1 MRAEEA
7 QELRDDLEDWFRKNG
22 LPINIRK
29 GSNEEIAEHILKI
42 AKAYIHIDQPIGV
55 NQGTDFDHCPRC
67 NGIIGQSAFYC
78 KRCGAMIRE
87 GGA

>member
-1 MRAEEA
+1 MRAKEKQETIA
-7 QELRDDLEDWFRKNG
+7 RIVKRIQKKGVPIDARNSDERMALYLERILNEELREDEPLG
-22 LPINIRK
+22 II
-29 GSNEEIAEHILKI
+29 
-42 AKAYIHIDQPIGV
+42 
-55 NQGTDFDHCPRC
+55 QGTDFDHCPRC

>member
-1 MRAEEA
+1 MRAEEKKKA
-7 QELRDDLEDWFRKNG
+7 IFRIQER
-22 LPINIRK
+22 
-29 GSNEEIAEHILKI
+29 ILKHGVPMD
-42 AKAYIHIDQPIGV
+42 AKAWDDNLAAYIGKMLQEELKEDEPIGV

-67 NGIIGQSAFYC
+67 NGIIGQSAYYC